1 MNKNQNPQHMGG
13 PSFTP
18 DLTEGQQKNLA
29 EPRGKPGKV
38 DPKSEAIREKHG
50 DSYENYPSV
59 KPAADKAVKENKTGR

>member
-29 EPRGKPGKV
+29 EPRGKPGKA
-38 DPKSEAIREKHG
+38 DSKSENLREKHG
-50 DSYENYPSV
+50 EDIDNYGAVRKTRENTV
-59 KPAADKAVKENKTGR
+59 KTNPTA